1 MGSYFKNSKTPD
13 FRFPHSHPPPLS
25 RPAGRKRGAFNSP
38 FGRVFKMDEF
48 YATANMGKLGWG
60 VSGRC
65 RGPTRLR
72 SGPVAAMPP
81 HPTPLCP
88 NARLSVYVS
97 CLNTRPNGLFRLLFL
112 ARRGEKEA
120 GEIEW
125 GKKTHRPQRPLEI
138 GKEKWLLRKHY
149 GRNKLSNN

>member
-1 MGSYFKNSKTPD
+1 MGGVWPMPGADSAAE
-13 FRFPHSHPPPLS
+13 R
-25 RPAGRKRGAFNSP
+25 AGCG
-38 FGRVFKMDEF
+38 
-48 YATANMGKLGWG
+48 YATP
-60 VSGRC
+60 S
-65 RGPTRLR
+65 
-72 SGPVAAMPP
+72 
-81 HPTPLCP
+81 HPLCP

-112 ARRGEKEA
+112 ARRGEKKA